1 MGLVLQYLTNRESRP
16 YRVETVKLKLHF
28 LYVLFW
34 MNIVKPVMKIHAG
47 KKVKEHFAAS
57 GLSVSEFARR
67 LNCHRQNVYDIF
79 KRQNI
84 DLSLLQRISK
94 VLEHDFVTELYGSP
108 NSTKVTLKFA
118 ITVEMENGECKVT
131 EVKVVR

>member
-1 MGLVLQYLTNRESRP
+1 
-16 YRVETVKLKLHF
+16 
-28 LYVLFW
+28 
-34 MNIVKPVMKIHAG
+34 MKVHAG
-47 KKVKEHFAAS
+47 EKVKEYFEAS

-84 DLSLLQRISK
+84 DLSLLQRISR

-108 NSTKVTLKFA
+108 NNTKITFKFA
-118 ITVEMENGECKVT
+118 VTVELENGECKVT
-131 EVKVVR
+131 EVKAVK

>member
-1 MGLVLQYLTNRESRP
+1 
-16 YRVETVKLKLHF
+16 
-28 LYVLFW
+28 
-34 MNIVKPVMKIHAG
+34 MKIHAG
-47 KKVKEHFAAS
+47 ETVKTYFEET
-57 GLSVSEFARR
+57 GMTVSEFARR

-84 DLSLLQRISK
+84 DLSLLQRISR

-131 EVKVVR
+131 EVKAVK

>member
-1 MGLVLQYLTNRESRP
+1 M
-16 YRVETVKLKLHF
+16 ETVEWRLHF

-47 KKVKEHFAAS
+47 KKIKEHFVAS

-79 KRQNI
+79 RREVI
-84 DLSLLQRISK
+84 DVGLLQRISR
-94 VLEHDFVTELYGSP
+94 VLEHDFVSEIYSP
-108 NSTKVTLKFA
+108 KQTSKVTLKFA
-118 ITVEMENGECKVT
+118 VTVEIENGEHKVT
-131 EVKVVR
+131 DVKPLP

>member
-1 MGLVLQYLTNRESRP
+1 
-16 YRVETVKLKLHF
+16 
-28 LYVLFW
+28 
-34 MNIVKPVMKIHAG
+34 MKVHAG
-47 KKVKEHFAAS
+47 EKVKEYFEAS

-84 DLSLLQRISK
+84 DLSLLQRISR
-94 VLEHDFVTELYGSP
+94 VLEHDFVSELYGSP

-131 EVKVVR
+131 EVKAVK

>member
-16 YRVETVKLKLHF
+16 YRVETVELKLHF

-34 MNIVKPVMKIHAG
+34 MNIVKAVMKIHAG

-79 KRQNI
+79 RREVI
-84 DLSLLQRISK
+84 DVGLLQRISR
-94 VLEHDFVTELYGSP
+94 VLEHDFVTELYGSQ

-118 ITVEMENGECKVT
+118 VTVEIENGKCKVT
-131 EVKVVR
+131 EVKAVK